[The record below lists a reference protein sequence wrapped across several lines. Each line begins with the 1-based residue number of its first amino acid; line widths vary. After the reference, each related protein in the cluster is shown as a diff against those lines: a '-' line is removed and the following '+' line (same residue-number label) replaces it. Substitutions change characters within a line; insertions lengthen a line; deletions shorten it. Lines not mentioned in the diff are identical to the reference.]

1 MATTTNKKNNAYLP
15 NLEPLLAAG
24 IDPKTGL
31 PAKVT
36 SISPCFLKENIAKQI
51 RIIDEQDAVNRF
63 TWYNLPS
70 GLNGQMVERML
81 YYRGQ
86 LCFFYMKELDEFYF
100 MPYALDGGIDFYGR
114 FKGVH
119 PVPYSNGTTD
129 EEKAQVAKQRSL
141 LSTIKLKPTY
151 DVLLPEELLEEGIDV
166 LTSRCVL
173 LKDYTEQMS
182 QSIIPRQQLNNA
194 IVDVEAECI
203 PFMRTA
209 LLRATGIKGMRVGNQ
224 DEQNNVQAA
233 NESMVDAALSGRVNI
248 PIIGTVDFQELNDG
262 TVGKSEEF
270 MMALQSLDNFRL
282 STYGLEN
289 GGLFQKRER
298 KLVAEQEMN
307 AAGGGSVGLVMQDGL
322 SIRQRFCDIVNSI
335 WGLGIWCDISETV
348 SGTDKNMDGEISD
361 QKDQSGIAQGDQKPQ
376 EVIE

>member
-1 MATTTNKKNNAYLP
+1 MASNRGPYLP
-15 NLEPLLAAG
+15 NMEPIIAAG

-31 PAKVT
+31 PAKLM
-36 SISPCFLKENIAKQI
+36 SSAPCNIKENIKRLI
-51 RIIDEQDAVNRF
+51 RIQDEQDAVNRY

-81 YYRGQ
+81 YYKGQ
-86 LCFFYMKELDEFYF
+86 LCFFYNETLDEFYF

-119 PVPYSNGTTD
+119 PVPFANGSSDATD
-129 EEKAQVAKQRSL
+129 EEKVQIAKQRAL

-151 DVLLPEELLEEGIDV
+151 ENLTPEQLMEEGTDAF
-166 LTSRCVL
+166 TTRCVL

-182 QSIIPRQQLNNA
+182 QTVVSRQILNDGIID
-194 IVDVEAECI
+194 IEAECI
-203 PFMRTA
+203 PYMRTA
-209 LLRATGIKGMRVGNQ
+209 LLRATGVKGMRVGNQ
-224 DEQNNVQAA
+224 DEQSNVTAA
-233 NESMVDAALSGRVNI
+233 NESLQHAALTGNVNI
-248 PIIGTVDFQELNDG
+248 PIIGGVDFQELNDG
-262 TVGKSEEF
+262 QVGKADEF

-307 AAGGGSVGLVMQDGL
+307 AGGGSIGLIMQDGL

-335 WGLGIWCDISETV
+335 WGVGIWCDVSETV
-348 SGTDKNMDGEISD
+348 SGADKNMDGELSD
-361 QKDQSGIAQGDQKPQ
+361 QKDQSGAQKGDQPQ
-376 EVIE
+376 EVTNE